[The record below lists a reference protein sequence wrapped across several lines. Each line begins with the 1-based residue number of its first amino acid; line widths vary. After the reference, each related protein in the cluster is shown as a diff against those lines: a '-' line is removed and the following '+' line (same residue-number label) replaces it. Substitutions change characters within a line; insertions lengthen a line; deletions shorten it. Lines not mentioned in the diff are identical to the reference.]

1 MRTSNRERNER
12 QAGYIRIP
20 SRCLPEITVE
30 NSSYLER
37 KKKKHE
43 NAREQRFQKHKKNE
57 DGRTDELKHGQING
71 QMDRR
76 IARQMS
82 IQTFPPDSR
91 AENRV
96 NYKKIPHLSNHPK
109 RGLPYGWYHSR
120 HSQRQSGSSFS
131 SPGPKLQGEL
141 CWQPNDVAFLCK
153 GSAAWKK
160 RKIHL
165 HVLPVGRVYSGS
177 IAVTPQDNRR
187 GQDVED
193 GVKLGEGDTAL
204 VFSGV
209 NKAWLWRHKTQMP
222 GIWVSDLRAKRLHII
237 TMEALIILTV
247 GPGNLQPRPLDTPDW
262 WKDHGSSSLCTAP
275 TDWES
280 TLHAAEGLTPW
291 ALAPSTLEIRGVRT
305 LF

>member
-1 MRTSNRERNER
+1 MSSRNYSGKLILFIKKEKKAWERKRTKIPETQKKWGWKDGWIETWTDQWTDGQKDSQTDEHTN
-12 QAGYIRIP
+12 IP
-20 SRCLPEITVE
+20 SRLK
-30 NSSYLER
+30 S
-37 KKKKHE
+37 
-43 NAREQRFQKHKKNE
+43 REQGK
-57 DGRTDELKHGQING
+57 LK
-71 QMDRR
+71 R
-76 IARQMS
+76 
-82 IQTFPPDSR
+82 
-91 AENRV
+91 
-96 NYKKIPHLSNHPK
+96 IPHLSNHPK

-131 SPGPKLQGEL
+131 SQDPKPQGEL
-141 CWQPNDVAFLCK
+141 CWQANDVAFLCK

-193 GVKLGEGDTAL
+193 GIKLGEGDTAL

-209 NKAWLWRHKTQMP
+209 NKAWLWRHKTQTP
-222 GIWVSDLRAKRLHII
+222 GIWASDLRAKRLHII

-262 WKDHGSSSLCTAP
+262 WKDHGSPSLCTAS

-280 TLHAAEGLTPW
+280 TLHAAVGLAPW
-291 ALAPSTLEIRGVRT
+291 ALAPSTLEIRGVQT